1 MIQGSTASTPT
12 MPSTLSGTKNGV
24 NTPTAMSFAFGG
36 ICALIGMAMKSI
48 RPLGPGQIARRATAT
63 AIP

>member
-1 MIQGSTASTPT
+1 

-24 NTPTAMSFAFGG
+24 NTPTAISFAFGG

-48 RPLGPGQIARRATAT
+48 RPFGPGQNAKMATAT